1 MMGLRAKLRR
11 LVGGPS
17 QKTETLN
24 LPPEIQG
31 ALGRR
36 ETERVLQWL
45 QDAMTDRRSVSD
57 LSTLLVA
64 ARQAGWSESDLTK
77 LEILA
82 YYYRGEWAQ
91 ALGRSETFLA
101 RGEFD
106 PDLFVIVLYSLNRL
120 ARFEEA
126 YQRLS
131 ELGER
136 AHFFAG
142 RSDFALAAALVCQA
156 ANQLEETRHHL
167 LNAWRLAPDNTLIA
181 LNAYATFFELGD
193 MERFEEVQVALD
205 QGHHDLQSTGF
216 SLAVVAL
223 AQDRYEEGFRLLEQ
237 RYSMREAPRYLNQG
251 LFGLPRWQGESLEGK
266 VLLLSAEQGLGDTI
280 QMARFLPQ
288 VADLGTASVF
298 IECQPS
304 AVTLLQYNFPQFEI
318 VVREYGE
325 APRKAFDLW
334 TGLMSLPFLLGI
346 RTDTVPGGAGYL
358 NIPPEHGEYWR
369 GRVAEITRPHKPSIG
384 LAWSGEPRHSADR
397 RRSIPFEK
405 IAEAIREIDGDFLAL
420 QTSVPAVHPANLID
434 VSEELVTLADTAAL
448 IAEMDLVITVDTSIV
463 HLAGAIAKETWLLLP
478 YRYEWRWG
486 LEGETNHW
494 YESVKVL
501 RQPAHGDWDSILSEV
516 FERRLPSRG

>member
-1 MMGLRAKLRR
+1 MIARG
-11 LVGGPS
+11 
-17 QKTETLN
+17 
-24 LPPEIQG
+24 
-31 ALGRR
+31 
-36 ETERVLQWL
+36 
-45 QDAMTDRRSVSD
+45 SVPD
-57 LSTLLVA
+57 LSRLLVA
-64 ARQAGWSESDLTK
+64 GRHAGWSESDLTK

-82 YYYRGEWAQ
+82 YYYQGDWSE
-91 ALGRSETFLA
+91 ALDRSEAVLA
-101 RGEFD
+101 RGDFD
-106 PDLFVIVLYSLNRL
+106 LDLFVIVLYSLNRL
-120 ARFEEA
+120 ARYEEA

-131 ELGER
+131 GLGER
-136 AHFFAG
+136 AHLFAG
-142 RSDFALAAALVCQA
+142 RSDFAIAAALVCQA
-156 ANQLEETRHHL
+156 VNQLEETRHHL

-181 LNAYATFFELGD
+181 LNAYVIFFELGD
-193 MERFEEVQVALD
+193 MERFAEVRTALD

-223 AQDRYEEGFRLLEQ
+223 AQDLYEEGFQLLEQ
-237 RYSMREAPRYLNQG
+237 RYQMWEAPRYLNRG

-288 VADLGTASVF
+288 VAALGASSVF
-298 IECQPS
+298 IECQPP

-318 VVREYGE
+318 VVREYGK

-346 RTDTVPGGAGYL
+346 RTDTVPGTAGYL
-358 NIPPEHGEYWR
+358 NIPAEHGEYWR
-369 GRVAEITRPHKPSIG
+369 SRLTEITRPHKPRIG

-405 IAEAIREIDGDFLAL
+405 IAETIRGIDADFLAL
-420 QTSVPAVHPANLID
+420 QTTVPAIRPENLID
-434 VSEELVTLADTAAL
+434 VSEELVTLADTGAL

-486 LEGETNHW
+486 LAGEANHW

-501 RQPAHGDWDSILSEV
+501 RQPVHGDWDSILSEV
-516 FERRLPSRG
+516 FEHRLPSQGWTKQEKP